1 MAKQVRWRNVESDIE
16 NAVDTGAAINTSVWK
31 SAFKYLDSWSNADA
45 WLGMDN
51 AVEALEEEDRVI
63 YNAARDVLEQ
73 VSAEANIKEGFV
85 LWALENKLATDRA
98 QAEEFFNKSK
108 KNTIDFPEQ
117 AIEIAGLY
125 PSSGAITQEEAV
137 ALWMAGGKGEEI
149 LLEIAKPPFGDPASL
164 QGADK
169 RAYKNQLATALK
181 AIDAPDDDETDAEI
195 AKKQDEFWERYAEQC
210 ALMSNL
216 DQFAAHHREQ
226 RRDNPYHFGG
236 RIIPFVS
243 GEGDEDIINIL
254 RGRHQNLNK
263 FTSEADKNI
272 YPFIGHD
279 LRLQIVRP
287 TRVLDESTGEYTIG
301 RGDDE
306 EIVLETVPISLT
318 TAKFNTATNIGTGS
332 AITGGD
338 QTVEAVTSAAI
349 DEVLA
354 PLGGRIVFESFSY
367 TMDGSNPATARKDVT
382 AELNFSFSDISYL
395 TKELIETSTGG
406 NLKYKISDL
415 ITYPRSIENSLG
427 IGASSK
433 NQYSPD
439 YNRIRAVITTK
450 IDDDDLDAEGQAA
463 LKSAVGGL
471 NESFESATM
480 VLNLA
485 LEDHELSIN
494 KKQHLQYD
502 LKISYRGFMET
513 ALKSPMMNALADDKI
528 FEERKVFEQE
538 KRDAIQEATAAGCP
552 VEVLREIKKN
562 YSRLADSQVVRS
574 QMSMWKRLY
583 EYGFVQKIGIKEQ
596 ELLAASKDKEFIY
609 KKIFS
614 DTLIKAAGEEDEAR
628 VDTIA
633 RKKVAEEAKQGGY
646 ETEMH
651 FLYLGDLLYVMADV
665 LYIDSTNLPTTSIV
679 DRLKPEVNHLNYRM
693 GVGSFLWKDPNLPKG
708 ADAVSVNIADIPIS
722 LNFFKRWYD
731 EVVIKKDRKFYS
743 VIVMAMDL
751 VERLVTNVLN
761 EVCVNFENDE
771 NVRFRVAHF
780 ESVGDPLLDFLED
793 KGEEPV
799 INLAEASGGVYP
811 VFKTNSTALAN
822 EYTNYSIIYASSH
835 NVYSEKHQ
843 SGKRTE
849 ISKNGIPIFNIKP
862 VMDRGAIKTA
872 SFKRTNVPGLRESRY
887 FNGGVGGVSLLSNHY
902 SITMDLW
909 PNTYFTPG
917 MLIFVYLDEDNL
929 GDPMDTTS
937 LANNLGLG
945 GYHLITR
952 VATTIRGDGD
962 FSNKIDAI
970 WTRTTLSGVAKT
982 TTASPS
988 VETASE
994 ACREVLRLSDA
1005 AADRSQFLEALV
1017 GTVPKT

>member
-1 MAKQVRWRNVESDIE
+1 MDIVSWAAGQTILALWDAVSDAVLTQSQQKWKAVSEDVQGVIE
-16 NAVDTGAAINTSVWK
+16 EGRAINTNVWEA
-31 SAFKYLDSWSNADA
+31 AFSDESDLLSGVGIIEDVIGHNDA
-45 WLGMDN
+45 TIKTYEIAKGF
-51 AVEALEEEDRVI
+51 
-63 YNAARDVLEQ
+63 LEQ

-85 LWALENKLATDRA
+85 LWVLENNLATDRT
-98 QAEEFFNKSK
+98 QAEEIFNKSEE
-108 KNTIDFPEQ
+108 NTIDFPEQ

-125 PSSGAITQEEAV
+125 PLNGSISQEEAV

-164 QGADK
+164 QGVDK
-169 RAYKNQLATALK
+169 QAYKNQLATALK
-181 AIDAPDDDETDAEI
+181 DIDPPDDDETDAEI

-287 TRVLDESTGEYTIG
+287 TRVLDNTTGEYTIG
-301 RGDDE
+301 RGEDE
-306 EIVLETVPISLT
+306 EIVLETVPLSLT

-332 AITGGD
+332 ATTGG
-338 QTVEAVTSAAI
+338 S
-349 DEVLA
+349 
-354 PLGGRIVFESFSY
+354 
-367 TMDGSNPATARKDVT
+367 
-382 AELNFSFSDISYL
+382 
-395 TKELIETSTGG
+395 
-406 NLKYKISDL
+406 LKYKMSDL

-463 LKSAVGGL
+463 LKNAVGGL

-562 YSRLADSQVVRS
+562 YSRLVDSQVVRS

-583 EYGFVQKIGIKEQ
+583 EYGFVQKIGINER
-596 ELLAASKDKEFIY
+596 ELLSASKDKQFIY

-628 VDTIA
+628 NDTIA
-633 RKKVAEEAKQGGY
+633 RKKVAEEAKQEEY

-665 LYIDSTNLPTTSIV
+665 LYTDPTNLPTTSIV

-693 GVGSFLWKDPNLPKG
+693 GVGSFLWKDPDLPKG
-708 ADAVSVNIADIPIS
+708 ADAVSINIADIPIS

-793 KGEEPV
+793 IGDEPV
-799 INLAEASGGVYP
+799 INLAEAAGGNYP
-811 VFKTNSTALAN
+811 IFKTNSTALAN

-902 SITMDLW
+902 SVTMDLW

-970 WTRTTLSGVAKT
+970 WTRTTLSGVART
-982 TTASPS
+982 TTASPA

-994 ACREVLRLSDA
+994 ACKEVLKASDR
-1005 AADRSQFLEALV
+1005 AADASQALAALGGV
-1017 GTVPKT
+1017 VPTT